1 MSSFRAIIIPL
12 RYWVKSCTHFLP
24 FKIPGI
30 HFFYTL
36 FTWKSVWIN
45 SGITGI
51 SHVLSWISGGKV
63 TLCHPAS
70 KLHACVMK
78 SISTY
83 PQRILPTC
91 YLISWGRFVTLLRR
105 TANRNI
111 RAFLSIK
118 SNSGTKIELMC
129 YNPPEGDIVRS
140 ISKPKASE
148 LYCGEAITSEHR
160 G

>member
-12 RYWVKSCTHFLP
+12 RNWVKSCMHFLP

-51 SHVLSWISGGKV
+51 SYLLEWISGGKV
-63 TLCHPAS
+63 TLCHPAE
-70 KLHACVMK
+70 KLYAWVTK

-83 PQRILPTC
+83 PQRILSAC
-91 YLISWGRFVTLLRR
+91 YLLSHARFVTLLRR
-105 TANRNI
+105 TTNRNI
-111 RAFLSIK
+111 RGFLSIK
-118 SNSGTKIELMC
+118 SNLSAKNRTYVL
-129 YNPPEGDIVRS
+129 
-140 ISKPKASE
+140 
-148 LYCGEAITSEHR
+148 
-160 G
+160 